1 MDDNKKILK
10 PERFILDAD
19 EFEALKKK
27 KGDSWKDFADFE
39 IVESNREYTHINNTE
54 SVGSVS
60 LNDDE
65 EGEKFYA
72 EEVYDEGEEA
82 VFDDIHDS
90 EVIVEKRLSY
100 ADIVGNLN
108 AAFSSFG
115 FKSETLGLDLLASMQ
130 FSRLINLRPSN
141 NATDEVNVLFDALDN
156 PKFVVDCEE
165 ETNIAGNSL
174 TIEFLNYA
182 KEKPFK
188 AVFVYIRG
196 ASSKNIF
203 KYIRPFYPYIDNP
216 NGDCFISTQ
225 NKSLYIP
232 HNIYFI
238 VCLDKDDVIF
248 DTQRRLLRYM
258 GTLNS
263 ELTLG
268 NQPQVGTAYP
278 LSITD
283 ITKASRD
290 ANDLYS
296 VSESS
301 WKKLDNVI
309 ELVHKVNNYTLE
321 NKISRRIEDFVVV
334 YLANEKEEDTALDI
348 CLANNV
354 FQELIVTTRPNLF
367 LNEFNLSKELNG
379 QFGNNRMSLTKERV
393 SQYLNLFDKGGNR
406 KDG

>member
-1 MDDNKKILK
+1 MNEKKILK
-10 PERFILDAD
+10 QERFILDAD
-19 EFEALKKK
+19 EYEALNKKRK
-27 KGDSWKDFADFE
+27 ESWKDFADFE
-39 IVESNREYTHINNTE
+39 IVKSEREYTHVNNTD
-54 SVGSVS
+54 SVGSVV

-65 EGEKFYA
+65 EGEKYYA

-90 EVIVEKRLSY
+90 EIVVEKRLSY
-100 ADIVGNLN
+100 KDIVDNLN
-108 AAFSSFG
+108 QAFASFD
-115 FKSETLGLDLLASMQ
+115 FKSETLGLDLLANMQ
-130 FSRLINLRPSN
+130 FYRLINLKPSN
-141 NATDEVNVLFDALDN
+141 NIINEVNALFDALDN

-165 ETNIAGNSL
+165 ENNIAANSL
-174 TIEFLNYA
+174 TMEFLNYA

-188 AVFVYIRG
+188 AVYVFIRG

-232 HNIYFI
+232 HNIYFLT
-238 VCLDKDDVIF
+238 CLDKDDVIY
-248 DTQRRLLRYM
+248 DVSRRLLRYM
-258 GTLNS
+258 GTMNS
-263 ELTLG
+263 DLTLG
-268 NQPQVGTAYP
+268 KDEGNHIAYP
-278 LSITD
+278 LNITD
-283 ITKASRD
+283 IVKASRD
-290 ANDLYS
+290 ANDEYG

-301 WKKLDNVI
+301 WKKLDNII

-334 YLANEKEEDTALDI
+334 YLANGQEEDNALDV
-348 CLANNV
+348 CLANDV

-367 LNEFNLSKELNG
+367 LNEYNLSKEING
-379 QFGNNRMSLTKERV
+379 QFGNNRMALTKETV
-393 SQYLNLFDKGGNR
+393 SNYLNLFDKGGNR